1 MDRDFMD
8 FLNNLEGVNNK
19 IEKTNHQRVMM
30 SVLLTELMK
39 NKLTPI
45 VLKSSIAASVLDMLE
60 STMIQEDTPIIN
72 MLNAAVDSV
81 CEEAKEHGVSNLRQK
96 LTAIRKETAEQVERV
111 RQGEAVLKSLN
122 LDNLNLN

>member
-19 IEKTNHQRVMM
+19 IEKTNRQRVMM
-30 SVLLTELMK
+30 SVLLSELMK

-60 STMIQEDTPIIN
+60 STMIQEDTPLIN
-72 MLNAAVDSV
+72 MLNSAIDSV
-81 CEEAKEHGVSNLRQK
+81 CEEAKEHGVSNLRKK
-96 LTAIRKETAEQVERV
+96 LTLMRQEAAEQAQRV
-111 RQGEAVLKSLN
+111 MQGEALLKSLN
-122 LDNLNLN
+122 LDDINLN

>member
-72 MLNAAVDSV
+72 MLNAAIDSV

>member
-30 SVLLTELMK
+30 SVLLSELMK